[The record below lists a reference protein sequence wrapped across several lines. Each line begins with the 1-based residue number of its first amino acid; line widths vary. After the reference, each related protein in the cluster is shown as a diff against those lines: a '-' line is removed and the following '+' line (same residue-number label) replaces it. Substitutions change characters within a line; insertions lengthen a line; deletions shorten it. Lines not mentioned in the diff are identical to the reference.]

1 MDVISAFLKLHRS
14 NSTVLRKVASHM
26 ETAKADRRRFLLGA
40 AAGITAPYFVPS
52 SSLGRDGRPAPSDR
66 IVMATIGT
74 GSRGTG
80 DMKSFLGFPQ
90 VQMVAVCDPVTA
102 HRQNAQEI
110 ANKHYGSMDCRD
122 YSDFREVLN
131 RSDIDAVLIG
141 TPDHWHALITIAACR
156 AGKDVFCEKPESLTV
171 RQGRAMVDAARMNG
185 RIVSGGSQRV
195 LGDYGD
201 IPRLVRG
208 GAIGDVKEVF
218 VSCGDPSSECYLPT
232 EDVPPGVDWDLWLGP
247 APWRPFHSTLLKG
260 QFRPYR
266 DYSGGGMTDW
276 GAHRFGAALFA
287 TGLHRTGPI
296 EIIPPNGDDV
306 ERLTYVFESGTRMYR
321 GGTGNILYRGTEGE
335 IPGIHPS
342 MLTRVDME
350 GYKGQGG
357 IFGDFLHCV
366 KTRELPFRDIEIAH
380 RAVSVCHLGN
390 IAYWLGRPLKWNPVT
405 EEIVG
410 DPEAS
415 RWLDRPMRGSWTLS

>member
-1 MDVISAFLKLHRS
+1 MKKILATRRHFL
-14 NSTVLRKVASHM
+14 VGA
-26 ETAKADRRRFLLGA
+26 TAGL
-40 AAGITAPYFVPS
+40 TAPLYIPS
-52 SSLGRDGRPAPSDR
+52 SALGRDGHTAPSER

-74 GSRGTG
+74 GDRGTG
-80 DMKSFLGFPQ
+80 DMKSFLGFRQ
-90 VQMVAVCDPVTA
+90 VQMVAVCDPVTT
-102 HRQNAQEI
+102 HRRNAQEVV
-110 ANKHYGSMDCRD
+110 NQHYGSQDCRD
-122 YSDFREVLN
+122 YNDFREVLE

-141 TPDHWHALITIAACR
+141 TPDHWHALITIAACN

-195 LGDYGD
+195 IGDYGD

-218 VSCGDPSSECYLPT
+218 ASCGEPSGECYLPT
-232 EDVPPGVDWDLWLGP
+232 EKIPAGVDWDLWLGP
-247 APWRPFHSTLLKG
+247 APWRPFNSTLLKG

-266 DYSGGGMTDW
+266 DYSGGSMTDW

-287 TGLHRTGPI
+287 TGLHRTGPV

-306 ERLTYVFESGTRMYR
+306 ERLTYVFENGTRMFR
-321 GGTGNILYRGTEGE
+321 GGTDNILYRGTEGE

-342 MLTRVDME
+342 LLTRVDME
-350 GYKGQGG
+350 GYKGSGG
-357 IFGDFLHCV
+357 IYGDFLHCL

-405 EEIVG
+405 EEIIG

-415 RWLDRPMRGSWTLS
+415 RWLDRPMRGSWALS